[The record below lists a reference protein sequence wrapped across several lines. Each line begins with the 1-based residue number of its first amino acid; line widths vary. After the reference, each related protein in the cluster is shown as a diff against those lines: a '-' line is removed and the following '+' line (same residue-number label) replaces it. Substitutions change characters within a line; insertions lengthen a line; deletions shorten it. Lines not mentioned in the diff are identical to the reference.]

1 MDAEQ
6 VVQKILSEARSEAD
20 KIKAQANEEAAAQQD
35 QLASELVEFQKE
47 TDQKAKDAAEDKI
60 ERMLASARMET
71 KKDLLAAKVSL
82 LDEVFQKVRE
92 QIKKLP
98 KDKYQELIVSLMKKA
113 VESGD
118 EEVLISAGE
127 DRIDNELIKQINAKP
142 GPDIKGNLKLAT
154 DTADID
160 GGFILRR
167 GNIQVNVSVEVLIS
181 QARQDLETELSQ
193 ELFG

>member
-6 VVQKILSEARSEAD
+6 VVQKILSEARSQAD
-20 KIKAQANEEAAAQQD
+20 KIKAQANEKAATQQD
-35 QLASELVEFQKE
+35 QLADELVEFQKE
-47 TDQKAKDAAEDKI
+47 TDQKAKAAAEDKT

-82 LDEVFQKVRE
+82 LDEIFQKARE

-98 KDKYQELIVSLMKKA
+98 RDQYQELIVSLMKKA

-118 EEVLISAGE
+118 EEVLIAAGE
-127 DRIDNELIKQINAKP
+127 DRIDNELIKKVNAKP
-142 GPDIKGNLKLAT
+142 GPGIKGDLKLAT
-154 DTADID
+154 DAADID

-167 GNIQVNVSVEVLIS
+167 GKIQVNVSIEVLIS
-181 QARQDLETELSQ
+181 QARQEIETELSQ

>member
-6 VVQKILSEARSEAD
+6 VVQKILSEARCQAD
-20 KIKAQANEEAAAQQD
+20 KIKAEANEKAATLQD
-35 QLASELVEFQKE
+35 QLAGELVEFQKE
-47 TDQKAKDAAEDKI
+47 TDQKAKAAAEDKT
-60 ERMLASARMET
+60 ERMLASARMQI

-82 LDEVFQKVRE
+82 LDEVFQKARE

-98 KDKYQELIVSLMKKA
+98 KDQYQELIVSLMKKA

-118 EEVLISAGE
+118 EEVLIAAGE
-127 DRIDNELIKQINAKP
+127 NRIDNELIKKVNAKP
-142 GPDIKGNLKLAT
+142 GPGIKSDLKLAAE
-154 DTADID
+154 TADID

-167 GNIQVNVSVEVLIS
+167 GNIQVNVSIEVLIS
-181 QARQDLETELSQ
+181 QAKQDLEMELSQ

>member
-6 VVQKILSEARSEAD
+6 VVQKILSEARSQAD
-20 KIKAQANEEAAAQQD
+20 KIKAQANEEATAQQE
-35 QLASELVEFQKE
+35 QLAGELAEFQKE
-47 TDQKAKDAAEDKI
+47 TEQKARVAAEDKI
-60 ERMLASARMET
+60 ERMLAVARMET

-92 QIKKLP
+92 QIKNLP

-118 EEVLISAGE
+118 EEVLIAAGE
-127 DRIDNELIKQINAKP
+127 DRIDNELIRQVNAKL
-142 GPDIKGNLKLAT
+142 GPDIKGYLKLAK

-167 GNIQVNVSVEVLIS
+167 GNIQVNASTDVLIL

>member
-20 KIKAQANEEAAAQQD
+20 KIKAEANEEAAAQQD
-35 QLASELVEFQKE
+35 QLASELAEFQKE
-47 TDQKAKDAAEDKI
+47 TYQKTQVASEDKI
-60 ERMLASARMET
+60 ERMLASARMEA
-71 KKDLLAAKVSL
+71 KKNLLFAKVSL
-82 LDEVFQKVRE
+82 LDEVFQKARE

-98 KDKYQELIVSLMKKA
+98 KEVYQELIVSLMKKA

-118 EEVLISAGE
+118 EEVLISADE
-127 DRIDNELIKQINAKP
+127 NRIDNELVKKVNAKL
-142 GPDIKGNLKLAT
+142 GPDIKGNLKLAK
-154 DTADID
+154 DPADID

-167 GNIQVNVSVEVLIS
+167 GNIQVNVSLEVLIS
-181 QARQDLETELSQ
+181 QAKQNLETELSQ

>member
-1 MDAEQ
+1 MNAEQ
-6 VVQKILSEARSEAD
+6 VVQKILSEAQAQAD
-20 KIKAQANEEAAAQQD
+20 KMTAEANTKVAARQD
-35 QLASELVEFQKE
+35 QLASELAEFQKE
-47 TDQKAKDAAEDKI
+47 TDQKAQAAAEDKI
-60 ERMLASARMET
+60 ERMLAAARMET
-71 KKDLLAAKVSL
+71 KKSLLAAKVSL
-82 LDEVFQKVRE
+82 LDKVFRKVRE

-98 KDKYQELIVSLMKKA
+98 KDRYQELIVSLMKKA

-118 EEVLISAGE
+118 EEVLIAAGE
-127 DRIDNELIKQINAKP
+127 DRIDNELIKQVNAKLGP
-142 GPDIKGNLKLAT
+142 GIKGDLKLAK

-167 GNIQVNVSVEVLIS
+167 GNIQVNASLEVLIL

>member
-6 VVQKILSEARSEAD
+6 VVQKILSEARSQAD
-20 KIKAQANEEAAAQQD
+20 KIKAQANEEAAVQQE
-35 QLASELVEFQKE
+35 QLAGELAEFQKE
-47 TDQKAKDAAEDKI
+47 TDQKAKASAEDKI
-60 ERMLASARMET
+60 ERMLAAARMET
-71 KKDLLAAKVSL
+71 KKDLLAARVSL
-82 LDEVFQKVRE
+82 LDKVFQKVRE

-98 KDKYQELIVSLMKKA
+98 KDRYQELIVSLMKKA

-118 EEVLISAGE
+118 EEVLIAAGE
-127 DRIDNELIKQINAKP
+127 DRIDNGLIKQVNA
-142 GPDIKGNLKLAT
+142 GLEPDIKGHLKLSN

-160 GGFILRR
+160 GGFILKR
-167 GNIQVNVSVEVLIS
+167 GNIQVNASLEVLIS